1 MEFWL
6 VIAVLTSAV
15 MVLSFVLMMM
25 TKVSLA
31 RTVLRVF
38 GIGTFAVA
46 VCAWSA
52 AGQWGVSMALLW
64 VGAAAAFMM
73 FNHASSRSVR

>member
-6 VIAVLTSAV
+6 VIAVLSSAV

-38 GIGTFAVA
+38 GIGTFAVT
-46 VCAWSA
+46 VCTWSA
-52 AGQWGVSMALLW
+52 AGYWGVSMAILW
-64 VGAAAAFMM
+64 AGATAVILV